1 MAVRN
6 IRTEENPVLRE
17 KCVAVPSVT
26 DGIKRLIADMYETM
40 YAADGVGLAAPQVG
54 IAKRI
59 VVIDDRDGHKF
70 ALINPVITET
80 SGEQISEEGC
90 LSLPGYAGR
99 VKRPLNVTV
108 EALDENGD
116 TVTLSASGF
125 LAVIIC
131 HETDHL
137 DGILYK
143 DKSFEYGK
151 AEKR

>member
-6 IRTEENPVLRE
+6 IRTEGNPVLRE
-17 KCVAVPSVT
+17 KCAEVPAVT
-26 DGIKRLIADMYETM
+26 DGIKRLINDMYETM

-54 IAKRI
+54 IAKKI

-70 ALINPVITET
+70 ALINPVISGRE
-80 SGEQISEEGC
+80 GEQIADEGC
-90 LSLPGYAGR
+90 LSLPGFAGR
-99 VKRPLNVTV
+99 VKRPQSLTV
-108 EALDENGD
+108 SALDENGD
-116 TVTLSASGF
+116 EITLHADGF

-143 DKSFEYGK
+143 DKAFEYGK

>member
-1 MAVRN
+1 MAIRN
-6 IRTEENPVLRE
+6 IRTEENAVLRE
-17 KCVAVPSVT
+17 KCIEVPAVT
-26 DGIKRLIADMYETM
+26 DGIKRLISDMYETM

-59 VVIDDRDGHKF
+59 VVIDDRDGHRF
-70 ALINPVITET
+70 ALINPVIKET

-90 LSLPGYAGR
+90 LSLPGHAGR

-108 EALDENGD
+108 EAIDENGD
-116 TVTLSASGF
+116 VMTLSASGF
-125 LAVIIC
+125 LAVVIC

-143 DKSFEYGK
+143 DKAFEYGK
-151 AEKR
+151 AEQR